1 MSRWLIRT
9 KNNHL
14 LGPVSKSKIVELIE
28 TGAIKPQDEICS
40 GNGYWFNLNEKD
52 LVDKYVFGDEKQC
65 FNPLSE
71 AKNVLTLKKDQTAVI
86 NINEIGDQNFGEND
100 QGGSAENPLPEPEIG
115 VSSIVSLGGD
125 QPFEEEPPAP
135 EMASVEESFSDDNP
149 LRIVEDQPGEERSVD
164 AEEIG
169 NGLEEHSSELG
180 YKEDAQAS
188 PAGKSHIKKLLMV
201 LFAILTAGFL
211 VYRLGLVQK
220 FMKNVKFFTV
230 VSTAMASDPSFMTN
244 PKKKVI
250 L

>member
-1 MSRWLIRT
+1 
-9 KNNHL
+9 L
-14 LGPVSKSKIVELIE
+14 L
-28 TGAIKPQDEICS
+28 
-40 GNGYWFNLNEKD
+40 
-52 LVDKYVFGDEKQC
+52 DKYVFGDELQS

-86 NINEIGDQNFGEND
+86 NINEINEQKSSEND
-100 QGGSAENPLPEPEIG
+100 QASSAESPLPEPEIG
-115 VSSIVSLGGD
+115 VSGIVSLGGD
-125 QPFEEEPPAP
+125 QPFEEELSDP
-135 EMASVEESFSDDNP
+135 EMTSVEESFSDDNP
-149 LRIVEDQPGEERSVD
+149 LRIVDDQPAEKRSVD
-164 AEEIG
+164 VEEIG
-169 NGLEEHSSELG
+169 AGLEDQSRELEQE
-180 YKEDAQAS
+180 EDFQAGS
-188 PAGKSHIKKLLMV
+188 ARKSHIKKILMV